1 MNFEK
6 LRSYIDT
13 LPDIGIPFAD
23 CAVAL
28 DHEIVFR
35 HSSGFTDAERTKPVS
50 GDDLFWLFS
59 ATKPITCTAAMQ
71 LVAAG
76 KHEDLYESCADYR
89 KMVDLQKLEEEGG
102 GNND

>member
-28 DHEIVFR
+28 DHEI
-35 HSSGFTDAERTKPVS
+35 
-50 GDDLFWLFS
+50 
-59 ATKPITCTAAMQ
+59 
-71 LVAAG
+71 
-76 KHEDLYESCADYR
+76 
-89 KMVDLQKLEEEGG
+89 
-102 GNND
+102 